1 MTYIRFLE
9 TNNRDQ
15 RGKETGNGR
24 ESIKLMGITPFPISF
39 TLTERNPFSI
49 AKKKNGKE
57 KQEHSREKKKH
68 DGRIILLLKYNTKDH

>member
-1 MTYIRFLE
+1 
-9 TNNRDQ
+9 
-15 RGKETGNGR
+15 
-24 ESIKLMGITPFPISF
+24 MGITPFPISF